1 MKRQQRVL
9 HFAHQKADFHCE
21 SEYLPRG
28 ITKFGMATLDT
39 GSPGTNIMDPTAP
52 PNLRR
57 L

>member
-1 MKRQQRVL
+1 MKRQQSVL

-28 ITKFGMATLDT
+28 IT